1 MYSSNVAPGQAEAR
15 NSKWFDKL
23 TTLSEVEGQILNSNF
38 LNYVLGFGYSIF
50 GFVSHLD
57 IRYSNFSNYILRN
70 DAIDYL

>member
-15 NSKWFDKL
+15 NSK
-23 TTLSEVEGQILNSNF
+23 QIQNSNF